1 MFSRSAFLATLAL
14 MVTINLPAVAET
26 CIPLSLVGGEGSE
39 VSKTVSQPTI
49 PGPFGITITRNNWN
63 TDWAIPG
70 GINFHR
76 FVTTITAPN
85 GGSFNIRMFLKYSD
99 QTSGEF
105 FNQDGVVIDPQK
117 PLIIK
122 AESLPDDFPFQI
134 NLFIGGLNQ
143 IGNVYTA
150 SVVGCHK

>member
-1 MFSRSAFLATLAL
+1 MFSRSAFVTTLTL
-14 MVTINLPAVAET
+14 MVTVNLPAVAET

-70 GINFHR
+70 GINFNR

-99 QTSGEF
+99 QTSEDI
-105 FNQDGVVIDPQK
+105 FNKDSVAIDSKK
-117 PLIIK
+117 PLIIEK
-122 AESLPDDFPFQI
+122 KSSSDDFPFQI

-143 IGNVYTA
+143 IGNSYTA